1 MHREFIEREMIGYLK
16 LYGAIDI
23 IIKQEK
29 MEKIIKVKAISCK
42 SGNMMPAAN
51 NIVHNLLSTGEGT
64 ASLVLMLHHKP
75 PELARLHVKPILR
88 EMHEGHLH
96 VEGGLRLPNLELP
109 VEEVEHPV
117 MVTPIVAAILSHV
130 AVLALHLICLLFVL
144 FALCTLLLLL
154 LLRSE
159 SERRRMRDPFFLKK
173 NLFCFVFVRENE
185 GVKEE
190 ANI

>member
-1 MHREFIEREMIGYLK
+1 MIGYLK

-42 SGNMMPAAN
+42 SSNMMPAAN

-64 ASLVLMLHHKP
+64 ASLALMLHHKP

-117 MVTPIVAAILSHV
+117 MVTPIVAAILCHV

-144 FALCTLLLLL
+144 FSLCTLLLL

-159 SERRRMRDPFFLKK
+159 SERRRMRDLFFFFFLI
-173 NLFCFVFVRENE
+173 LFCFVFVRENE

>member
-1 MHREFIEREMIGYLK
+1 MHREFIERERERIGYLK

-42 SGNMMPAAN
+42 SSNMMPAAN

-117 MVTPIVAAILSHV
+117 MVTPIVAAILCHV

-144 FALCTLLLLL
+144 FALCT